1 MCVMEKV
8 YFLLRNNAQTGP
20 YTLQQLQ
27 SQQLKPSDLIW
38 KEGESHCWRSVKEL
52 GGPEKWIHQLQ
63 QSEANRT
70 QNAST
75 GTKHSILN
83 NITFA
88 EFAEKEQTASTP
100 ASPDEVLEKW
110 AEAIR
115 NRAAAHTAAHPE
127 RVFQHPEIPTIKPYT
142 YYSDENP
149 IEVVLHKKETRT
161 ISGAQLLM
169 IAAVTTVVTAGWYGK
184 IPVLTSQSQAAYTAI
199 AGAPSVFHIEPKREK
214 IQPVLQIEPDATLS
228 ATTEMNTMSQKA
240 IAQAAAEKVVKTNSD
255 SRPAPVVTEPENT
268 AASTQPEVVAVKTP
282 APNPEKKSQE
292 EVIAKEATTE
302 KQAEKTSVMV
312 SEEENL
318 AKRKTFGQAIKGLFK
333 KKKKGTNED
342 ELEASASQQ

>member
-27 SQQLKPSDLIW
+27 NQQLKPSDLIW
-38 KEGESHCWRSVKEL
+38 TEGESHCWRSVKEL

-63 QSEANRT
+63 QPEANRT
-70 QNAST
+70 QNANI

-88 EFAEKEQTASTP
+88 EFVEKEQAASTP

-115 NRAAAHTAAHPE
+115 NRAAAHAAAHPE
-127 RVFQHPEIPTIKPYT
+127 RAFQHPEIPTIKPYT

-149 IEVVLHKKETRT
+149 IEVVVHKKEART

-199 AGAPSVFHIEPKREK
+199 AGAPTVFHIEPKREK
-214 IQPVLQIEPDATLS
+214 TQAVLQNEPDTMLS
-228 ATTEMNTMSQKA
+228 VVTEMNTMSQKA
-240 IAQAAAEKVVKTNSD
+240 IAQTAAEKAVKTNSF
-255 SRPAPVVTEPENT
+255 SLPAPVATESENT
-268 AASTQPEVVAVKTP
+268 AASPQPEVVAIKTP
-282 APNPEKKSQE
+282 APNQEKKIQE
-292 EVIAKEATTE
+292 EVIAKEAAPE

-312 SEEENL
+312 SEEENQ

-333 KKKKGTNED
+333 KKKKDTNED
-342 ELEASASQQ
+342 DLEASVNQQ